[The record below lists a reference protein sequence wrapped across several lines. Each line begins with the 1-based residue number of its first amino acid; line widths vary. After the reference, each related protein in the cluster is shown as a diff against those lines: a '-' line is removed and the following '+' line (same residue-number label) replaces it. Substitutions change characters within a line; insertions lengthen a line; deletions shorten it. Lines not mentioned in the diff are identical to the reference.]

1 MTTNQKTTDEISV
14 LNPETGQNIVLKLEN
29 MKFLAAGAFSNVYR
43 GIAETGP
50 GQKKEIVIKKTWP
63 KNPGKSKEEDIL
75 EMLRRLKHKNIV
87 MLLYSYQKLHKDRTC
102 LGLIFE
108 SMPSN
113 LHQYLKSKNRRLDM
127 TEVKLITWQLF
138 RGQAHLQRLEVCH
151 RDIKPQNLLF
161 NPETGLLKISDF
173 GSSFV
178 QSQGEKDSYHV
189 TRYYRPPELILGS
202 KRYGCEIDIWSCGC
216 VFGELLKG
224 RVFLAGKSSVNQV
237 EVIFDALG
245 PPTNEDLKEMRVS
258 NSTSTPIFQNYKTD
272 HNKRSLNFSYLFEQS
287 NFQQEDVNSRVMNE
301 KISLEDMKKATLI
314 LRRILVYNPKNR
326 FAGDKLLTNKFFSD
340 LFEGKAVREDNKK
353 IDCLTKKDLEKVQ
366 RGDKTTTH
374 ETHETRETCE

>member
-1 MTTNQKTTDEISV
+1 MI
-14 LNPETGQNIVLKLEN
+14 
-29 MKFLAAGAFSNVYR
+29 
-43 GIAETGP
+43 
-50 GQKKEIVIKKTWP
+50 
-63 KNPGKSKEEDIL
+63 
-75 EMLRRLKHKNIV
+75 
-87 MLLYSYQKLHKDRTC
+87 
-102 LGLIFE
+102 
-108 SMPSN
+108 
-113 LHQYLKSKNRRLDM
+113 
-127 TEVKLITWQLF
+127 EVKLITWQLF

-178 QSQGEKDSYHV
+178 QSPEELNSYHV

-202 KRYGCEIDIWSCGC
+202 RRYGIEIDIRSCGC

-224 RVFLAGKSSVNQV
+224 RVFLAGTSSVNQV

-258 NSTSTPIFQNYKTD
+258 NSTSTPIIQNYKMD

-287 NFQQEDVNSRVMNE
+287 DFQQEDVNSRVMNE

-340 LFEGKAVREDNKK
+340 LFEGKVVREGDKN
-353 IDCLTKKDLEKVQ
+353 IGCLTKKDLEKVQ